1 MQDGVPTSQMHYS
14 TKELRASAVC
24 FHQTR
29 ELQQF
34 PSAFRPTGP
43 ILAVCTELFFISRSS
58 EAISYQATQSAPFPP
73 KGFIS
78 PLTINRLLAVRKE
91 GRSGLL
97 KCLLK
102 GENRHNKRWRQV
114 LKNISRHQFTKYVTK
129 SFPAV
134 PWQISPG
141 YYFFFLLTLTQAE
154 VLWGGGCRKVSFSNS
169 HIWQVRFL
177 LSQVISGDWSVPK
190 LLDLAKMKNLEVQMT
205 LPSVTPEFVMQ
216 LCRVKSMSSN
226 RL

>member
-1 MQDGVPTSQMHYS
+1 MQRWVSCSHPAKLCHQAWATQGDHRGLLPCQVLHQEQWNTLRAAAAVISAPGGNSSLLMQDGVPTSQMHYS

-73 KGFIS
+73 KGFVS

-141 YYFFFLLTLTQAE
+141 YYFFF
-154 VLWGGGCRKVSFSNS
+154 F
-169 HIWQVRFL
+169 FL
-177 LSQVISGDWSVPK
+177 H
-190 LLDLAKMKNLEVQMT
+190 
-205 LPSVTPEFVMQ
+205 
-216 LCRVKSMSSN
+216 
-226 RL
+226 